1 MSKIKKIAPETD
13 SAAAIRLLTTVA
25 LKGAKRPKLMK
36 MIVSQRTS
44 MASSGRA
51 TDSVS
56 CAYISQR
63 VFRRSSAILSAWL
76 CNERCAPSFGERP
89 WILP

>member
-13 SAAAIRLLTTVA
+13 SAEANRLLTTVA

-44 MASSGRA
+44 MTSSGRELLRFLFVHQPA
-51 TDSVS
+51 RLSDIHRETKRL
-56 CAYISQR
+56 ALER
-63 VFRRSSAILSAWL
+63 ALRAVFRRKALDLA
-76 CNERCAPSFGERP
+76 
-89 WILP
+89 